1 MKDAEEVVT
10 NEEELFRSKYETKT
24 NHDVQMS
31 EK

>member
-24 NHDVQMS
+24 NHGAFII
-31 EK
+31 K

>member
-24 NHDVQMS
+24 NHDVFII
-31 EK
+31 K